1 MKISRYQI
9 QILEASVRSGQVLL
23 YAILKKFDAL
33 EVWAN
38 HDDCG

>member
-9 QILEASVRSGQVLL
+9 QILEASVRYGQVLR
-23 YAILKKFDAL
+23 YAILKKLGAL

-38 HDDCG
+38 HDDCS